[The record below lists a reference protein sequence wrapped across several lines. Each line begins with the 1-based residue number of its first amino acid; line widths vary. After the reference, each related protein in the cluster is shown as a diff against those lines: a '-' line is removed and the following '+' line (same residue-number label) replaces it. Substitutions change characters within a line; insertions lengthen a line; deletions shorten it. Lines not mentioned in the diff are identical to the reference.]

1 MLITIIFLSLIGL
14 GLILMFLKRWK
25 IQTEVHA
32 NYSTDENT
40 ESTKKV
46 PVSRL
51 DEWME
56 TLRYIYPD
64 TEDISDDSK
73 RLINNLYKTL
83 NTLYPYKVKKVRKEA
98 KESFTPENGWSKPL
112 SEINTRAYVIEQLR
126 HQNVPANITEN
137 KSICLNY
144 SWDDTYN
151 FLIGAI
157 LGILGLIGS
166 FICGIIVMAG
176 RAPINVTNAE
186 IEINEKIDTLKK
198 NKEELL
204 HYTDSG
210 TYTSANILEA
220 KRNYNNDV
228 KDFVIDVKQTKYGL
242 DNIWISWFYN
252 PAYSTID
259 ITEVESLYI

>member
-25 IQTEVHA
+25 IETEAHA
-32 NYSTDENT
+32 NYSVDENT
-40 ESTKKV
+40 ESTEKV
-46 PVSRL
+46 PISRL

-64 TEDISDDSK
+64 TEEISNDSK
-73 RLINNLYKTL
+73 PLINNLYKTL
-83 NTLYPYKVKKVRKEA
+83 NTLYPYKVKKARKEA
-98 KESFTPENGWSKPL
+98 KETFTPEKGWNKPL
-112 SEINTRAYVIEQLR
+112 SEINTRAYVIQKLHNEY
-126 HQNVPANITEN
+126 VPANITET

-157 LGILGLIGS
+157 SGIIGLIGS
-166 FICGIIVMAG
+166 FICGIIIMAA
-176 RAPINVTNAE
+176 RLPLSVTNAE
-186 IEINEKIDTLKK
+186 IEINEKIDMFK
-198 NKEELL
+198 NHK
-204 HYTDSG
+204 G
-210 TYTSANILEA
+210 
-220 KRNYNNDV
+220 NYNKDV
-228 KDFVIDVKQTKYGL
+228 EEFVVDVKQTKYGL

-252 PAYSTID
+252 PAYSTIN